1 MLARSSR
8 GLARGPA
15 LPARSTR
22 GPGSVRGRF
31 GVGSRSV
38 RDYFFLFFLFFLKYF
53 SKILDISQN
62 VLIFMKK
69 SSPLLRPPHLGP
81 NEREFVENSRH
92 PETPARVTQGPIC
105 GLRPGSGESPGSGG
119 SPGSPDEFARA
130 RTEFRICKI
139 RCKKQYVGPSGDL
152 GDCFLTLARQA
163 RGRKLTTS
171 KKK

>member
-1 MLARSSR
+1 MPEWGFEARSGTAAGSGTFGTLRAGSKRPKTAKNGRKRKRVCIKTGEIISAKLRSASSR
-8 GLARGPA
+8 PT
-15 LPARSTR
+15 TR
-22 GPGSVRGRF
+22 T
-31 GVGSRSV
+31 
-38 RDYFFLFFLFFLKYF
+38 DL
-53 SKILDISQN
+53 
-62 VLIFMKK
+62 
-69 SSPLLRPPHLGP
+69 
-81 NEREFVENSRH
+81 REFVENSRH

-105 GLRPGSGESPGSGG
+105 GLRPGSGESPGSPG
-119 SPGSPDEFARA
+119 SPGSRDEFPRA